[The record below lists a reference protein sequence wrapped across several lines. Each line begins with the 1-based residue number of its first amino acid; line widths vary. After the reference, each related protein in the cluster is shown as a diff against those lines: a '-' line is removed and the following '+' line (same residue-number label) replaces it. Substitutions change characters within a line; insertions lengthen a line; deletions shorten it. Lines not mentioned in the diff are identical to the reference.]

1 MIGTSVSL
9 QNSEQV
15 LYPSVTICLNHYI
28 AKFQGDILHDS
39 SDSNKQIF
47 NLSHTPDL
55 SDVLNSLSQS
65 YGPITNMSYI
75 SIAPNTSSF
84 IGPSTAVEKR
94 DVFCHPYIH
103 EDNSYRV
110 NFMFLPVSLQVN
122 DIKKQ

>member
-15 LYPSVTICLNHYI
+15 LYPSVTICLNHEV
-28 AKFQGDILHDS
+28 AQFQGDTLYDS
-39 SDSNKQIF
+39 SDSNQQIF

-75 SIAPNTSSF
+75 IIAPNTSSF
-84 IGPSTAVEKR
+84 IETSTAVEKR
-94 DVFCHPYIH
+94 DIFCHPYIH
-103 EDNSYRV
+103 VDHSFR
-110 NFMFLPVSLQVN
+110 
-122 DIKKQ
+122 IKLMLCIYQ